1 MEIKNKIPKK
11 ETLFPENYSR
21 VQINV
26 VLLDFDVLQSPQ
38 GPCVTA
44 DGARLIHN
52 TAERHTVGALGGG
65 MVMKLI
71 HTENKDVKTV
81 SSSLTQHLIKVK
93 LLEGKG
99 LMQT

>member
-1 MEIKNKIPKK
+1 MNTAEKENSLNSILHVCSICVEIKNKIPKK

-44 DGARLIHN
+44 DSARLIYN

-71 HTENKDVKTV
+71 HTEN
-81 SSSLTQHLIKVK
+81 
-93 LLEGKG
+93 
-99 LMQT
+99 